1 MPISTLSDE
10 HHQYGYTMMA
20 YLSPGTGIAVRYG
33 IRGSV
38 TIVDR
43 ITRNPL
49 YTYISLARNELN
61 VYDWSLDSLFVHTT
75 HPAGLSITEHD
86 RYLNICRAMRLEHS
100 TNEVQNGDWVYQG
113 INGSLV
119 NHAAPARQTNQLEYE
134 RMTMDELAN
143 VGRGNR
149 PYLGTYENP
158 RRVTSENVDETL
170 RAMRALMSTPV
181 SQYIS
186 DSWLRHE
193 MEVRGV
199 DTSVFM
205 PIPIPDD
212 GTVLPKDQSAPP
224 RLKSTVG
231 ERLRQ
236 VEQNAETRNL
246 STTR

>member
-10 HHQYGYTMMA
+10 HQYGYTIMA
-20 YLSPGTGIAVRYG
+20 YLSPSTHIAVRYG

-43 ITRNPL
+43 ITRTPL
-49 YTYISLARNELN
+49 YTYISFKWNELN

-75 HPAGLSITEHD
+75 PIGGLSIADHD
-86 RYLNICRAMRLEHS
+86 SYLNVCRQMRFEHNA
-100 TNEVQNGDWVYQG
+100 NEVQNGDWVYQD

-119 NHAAPARQTNQLEYE
+119 NHAAPTRPINRLEYE

-143 VGRGNR
+143 VGRAGR
-149 PYLGTYENP
+149 PYLGTYETP

-170 RAMRALMSTPV
+170 RAMQALMSTPV

-199 DTSVFM
+199 DSSVFM

-236 VEQNAETRNL
+236 VEQNAETQNL

>member
-1 MPISTLSDE
+1 
-10 HHQYGYTMMA
+10 
-20 YLSPGTGIAVRYG
+20 
-33 IRGSV
+33 
-38 TIVDR
+38 
-43 ITRNPL
+43 
-49 YTYISLARNELN
+49 
-61 VYDWSLDSLFVHTT
+61 
-75 HPAGLSITEHD
+75 
-86 RYLNICRAMRLEHS
+86 
-100 TNEVQNGDWVYQG
+100 
-113 INGSLV
+113 
-119 NHAAPARQTNQLEYE
+119 
-134 RMTMDELAN
+134 MDELAN

-170 RAMRALMSTPV
+170 RAMQSLMSTPV

-199 DTSVFM
+199 DSSVFM

-212 GTVLPKDQSAPP
+212 GIVLPKDQSAPP